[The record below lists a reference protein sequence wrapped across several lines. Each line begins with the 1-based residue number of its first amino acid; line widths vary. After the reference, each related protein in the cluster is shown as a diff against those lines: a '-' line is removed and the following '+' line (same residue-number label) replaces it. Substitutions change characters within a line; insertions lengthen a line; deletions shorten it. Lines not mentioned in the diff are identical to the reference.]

1 MRDILNIWE
10 PILESFQDNEKYTY
24 IAERM
29 KSWSPYD
36 ETRIIIEMDEGYHYI
51 YDMSDDSLN
60 LFLNREETEELLPEE
75 EWLERFGRRLCYK
88 MKKARISQGEL
99 SEMTG
104 ISKVSIS
111 KYMNGRAM
119 PSAYNI
125 KKIARC
131 LGCYYRELTDF

>member
-10 PILESFQDNEKYTY
+10 PILESFQENEKYTY

-36 ETRIIIEMDEGYHYI
+36 ETRIIIEMGDDYHYI

-60 LFLNREETEELLPEE
+60 LFLNREEIDELLPED
-75 EWLERFGRRLCYK
+75 EWQKRFGRRLCDK

-104 ISKVSIS
+104 ISTVTLS
-111 KYMNGRAM
+111 KYMNGRSM
-119 PSAYNI
+119 PSGYNI

-131 LGCYYRELTDF
+131 LGCYVRELTDF

>member
-10 PILESFQDNEKYTY
+10 PILESFRDNEKYTY

-36 ETRIIIEMDEGYHYI
+36 ETRIIIEMGEDYHYI

-60 LFLNREETEELLPEE
+60 LFINRVETEELLSEE
-75 EWLERFGRRLCYK
+75 EWLERFGRRLCAK
-88 MKKARISQGEL
+88 MKKAGISQGEL

-104 ISKVSIS
+104 ISTVSIS

-119 PSAYNI
+119 PSAY
-125 KKIARC
+125 KLKQIARC
-131 LGCYYRELTDF
+131 LGCYYRELIEF